1 MKQFVPMFLFA
12 LLLGGALH
20 AQVPVRTAG
29 AVPYVTTVPDQAPIR
44 ALPAPEANPPGV
56 QAGSTVALKYHDI
69 TLPRYNWTMPTNIS
83 GSYNIMM
90 FQRFTLPNSA
100 AFLDSLNVYIESVS
114 TGAVLFRVFP
124 AQLINTGTADFW
136 FPEFGPAID
145 SMWVDKTALKMQAF
159 NTIKFSGKIV
169 PKEFFVS
176 AEITIAGG
184 ANNTV
189 VLAGD
194 GHDLP
199 GVSQEKSRVCMLLT
213 DGSALQFRLLDGT
226 FVNSSTQQPI
236 YSYLY
241 MTAYADTGTSYVVPK
256 ILSTP
261 TTKAYVGVQYKYDL
275 HAGAVPRPA
284 YKLISGP
291 AAMTVD
297 WYSGEVKWTPAAGDI
312 GRKSVTVEA
321 FNTNGTDQQTW
332 NIDVIESTQPK
343 ITSFP
348 KKVALVGEPYFYQ
361 TIATGGPEPTFM
373 LTSALAGLT
382 LDGVTGQLK
391 VTPIAGQ
398 VGSHIVGIT
407 AKNAVGT
414 DVQTFTIKIE
424 LTASAPKISTQAK
437 ATGTVNQ
444 PYTYQVASTGN
455 PQPTFSLTK
464 SPPGMTIDL
473 NSGMI
478 AWTPTQTGLYDVTV
492 RSENRMGLD
501 EQAYNLNIGTG
512 ASLPVFAFSPK
523 TSTIAEQ
530 NFVDTARASANPAPT
545 YHLLVSPTGM
555 KIDSLKGVIT
565 WRPDRDQKGSN
576 AVTVRATNTAGSV
589 SFPYTI
595 FVQTVPRITS
605 TEVFTAKA
613 TELYQYQVTADAEPA
628 ASFSLSQAP
637 TGMVINSVSGLI
649 TWTPTD
655 AQKGQHPV
663 TIVASNPAGSA
674 QQAFSLTV
682 TSTVGVASAPGA
694 AEFALAD
701 VWPNPVTRGASA
713 TVTFTLARAT
723 HMSLDV
729 RDVQGRLLASLVNG
743 AREAGSHTAV
753 IDVPTLASLPA
764 GAYFVV
770 LRVGTLQTAA
780 PLTLLK

>member
-1 MKQFVPMFLFA
+1 MKQFVPMFLLACVFC
-12 LLLGGALH
+12 GALH
-20 AQVPVRTAG
+20 AQVPVTFPG
-29 AVPYVTTVPDQAPIR
+29 ALPYVTSVPDQTPLR
-44 ALPAPEANPPGV
+44 AIAAPEANNPGV
-56 QAGSTVALKYHDI
+56 QAGSTVALKYHDL
-69 TLPRYNWTMPTNIS
+69 TLPRYNWTMPTNIN
-83 GSYNIMM
+83 GSFNIMM

-100 AFLDSLNVYIESVS
+100 GFLDSLNVYLESVS

-124 AQLINTGTADFW
+124 AQLIDIGTGEYW

-184 ANNTV
+184 SNNTV

-226 FVNSSTQQPI
+226 FVNSSTSQPI

-261 TTKAYVGVQYKYDL
+261 ASKAYVGVQYKYDL

-284 YKLISGP
+284 YRLISGP
-291 AAMTVD
+291 AALTVD
-297 WYSGEVKWTPAAGDI
+297 WYSGEVKWTPAVGDI
-312 GRKSVTVEA
+312 GRKTVTVEA

-332 NIDVIESTQPK
+332 DIDVIQSTQPK

-361 TIATGGPEPTFM
+361 VTATGGPEPTYM
-373 LTSALAGLT
+373 LTSSLAGLT
-382 LDGVTGQLK
+382 LDVVSGQLK
-391 VTPIAGQ
+391 ITPTAGQ
-398 VGSHIVGIT
+398 IGSHIVGIT

-444 PYTYQVASTGN
+444 PYSYQVASTGN

-478 AWTPTQTGLYDVTV
+478 AWTPTQTGLFDVTV
-492 RSENRMGLD
+492 RSENRVGFD
-501 EQAYNLNIGTG
+501 EQAYSLNIGTG
-512 ASLPVFAFSPK
+512 ASLPVFAFTPI
-523 TSTIAEQ
+523 TAAIADQ
-530 NFVDTARASANPAPT
+530 SFVDTARASANPSPT
-545 YHLLVSPTGM
+545 YQLLVSPAGM
-555 KIDSLKGVIT
+555 KIDSLKGAIT
-565 WRPDRDQKGSN
+565 WRPGREQKGSN
-576 AVTVRATNTAGSV
+576 AVTVRATNPAGSV
-589 SFPYTI
+589 SYPYTI
-595 FVQTVPRITS
+595 FVQTVPQITS

-628 ASFSLSQAP
+628 ATFSLSQAP

-655 AQKGQHPV
+655 AQKGQNPV
-663 TIVASNPAGSA
+663 TVVASNPAGTA
-674 QQAFSLTV
+674 QQPFSITV
-682 TSTVGVASAPGA
+682 SSTVGVASVPGA
-694 AEFALAD
+694 AEFALAE
-701 VWPNPVTRGASA
+701 VWPNPLSRGVSA
-713 TVTFTLARAT
+713 TVTFTLSRAT
-723 HMSLDV
+723 EMTLEL
-729 RDVQGRLLASLVNG
+729 RDVQGRFLASLATG
-743 AREAGSHTAV
+743 PRDAGTHTAV
-753 IDVPTLASLPA
+753 VDVPTLSSLPA
-764 GAYFVV
+764 GVYFVV
-770 LRVGTLQTAA
+770 LRVGTLQTAT